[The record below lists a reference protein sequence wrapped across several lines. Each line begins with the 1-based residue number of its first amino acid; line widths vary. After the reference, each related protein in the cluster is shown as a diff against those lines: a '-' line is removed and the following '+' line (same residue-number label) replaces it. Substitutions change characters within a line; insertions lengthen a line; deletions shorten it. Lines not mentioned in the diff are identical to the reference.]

1 MTSTKPQVNDPS
13 EAGDILPSPKRKPIF
28 GLGASPVIVIAVVLL
43 LIFILFALSAQWI
56 APYRANQF
64 NMLERLQ
71 PPSIEH
77 LLGTDH
83 LGRDILSRIIHG
95 TRISLLVG
103 MFSVL
108 VACALGIPVGVI
120 AGYSKRLDQLLMRIV
135 DGVMAFPAILLAIA
149 LTAALG
155 PTLTN
160 IVLAIGIVNAPKI
173 ARLVRSTVLVTKNQ
187 SFVEAAQGLGASTNR
202 ILLRHVVP
210 NSMSPIIVQAT
221 FTFSRAVLAEAALTF
236 LGVGIPPDTPTWGIM
251 LNEAQ
256 PYLALAPWVA
266 IFPGVMLVLMVLAL
280 NLLGDAWRDALDPR
294 LRNL

>member
-1 MTSTKPQVNDPS
+1 M
-13 EAGDILPSPKRKPIF
+13 
-28 GLGASPVIVIAVVLL
+28 SPVIVIALVLL
-43 LIFILFALSAQWI
+43 LVFIVFALFAQWI
-56 APYRANQF
+56 APYGANQF
-64 NMLERLQ
+64 SMLERLN
-71 PPSIEH
+71 PPSMEH

-103 MFSVL
+103 TFSVL
-108 VACALGIPVGVI
+108 VACVLGVPVGVM
-120 AGYSKRLDQLLMRIV
+120 AGYSKRLDGLLMRIV

-187 SFVEAAQGLGASTNR
+187 SFVEAAQGLGASTPR
-202 ILLRHVVP
+202 IVVRHVVP
-210 NSMSPIIVQAT
+210 NSLSPIIVQAT

-266 IFPGVMLVLMVLAL
+266 IFPGVMLVLLVLAL

>member
-1 MTSTKPQVNDPS
+1 MRQNGSTDPDDGTR
-13 EAGDILPSPKRKPIF
+13 ARRRNAVLRF
-28 GLGASPVIVIAVVLL
+28 AQRPVIAIALGLLVVFLV
-43 LIFILFALSAQWI
+43 FALFAEWL
-56 APYRANQF
+56 APYRANAF
-64 NMLERLQ
+64 DMTARLN
-71 PPSIEH
+71 PPSMEH

-83 LGRDILSRIIHG
+83 LGRDILSRIIYG
-95 TRISLLVG
+95 ARISILVG
-103 MFSVL
+103 TLSVA
-108 VACALGIPVGVI
+108 VACGLGIPVGVI
-120 AGYSKRLDQLLMRIV
+120 AGYSKRLDQVLMRVV
-135 DGVMAFPAILLAIA
+135 DGIMAFPAILLAIA

-155 PTLTN
+155 STLTN
-160 IVLAIGIVNAPKI
+160 IVFAIGIVNAPKI

-187 SFVEAAQGLGASTNR
+187 VFVEAAQGLGASANR
-202 ILLRHVVP
+202 ILVRHVVP

-236 LGVGIPPDTPTWGIM
+236 LGVGIPPNTPTWGIM

-266 IFPGVMLVLMVLAL
+266 IFPGVMVVLLVLAL

>member
-1 MTSTKPQVNDPS
+1 MRQNGSTDPDDGTR
-13 EAGDILPSPKRKPIF
+13 ARRRNAVLRF
-28 GLGASPVIVIAVVLL
+28 AQRPVIAIALGLLVVFLV
-43 LIFILFALSAQWI
+43 FALFAEWL
-56 APYRANQF
+56 APYRANAF
-64 NMLERLQ
+64 DMTARLN
-71 PPSIEH
+71 PPSLEH

-83 LGRDILSRIIHG
+83 LGRDILSRIIYG
-95 TRISLLVG
+95 ARISILVG
-103 MFSVL
+103 TLSVA
-108 VACALGIPVGVI
+108 VACGLGIPVGVI
-120 AGYSKRLDQLLMRIV
+120 AGYSKRLDQVLMRVV

-155 PTLTN
+155 STLTN
-160 IVLAIGIVNAPKI
+160 IVFAIGIVNAPKI

-187 SFVEAAQGLGASTNR
+187 VFVEAAQGLGASANR
-202 ILLRHVVP
+202 ILVRHVVP

-236 LGVGIPPDTPTWGIM
+236 LGVGIPPNTPTWGIM

-266 IFPGVMLVLMVLAL
+266 IFPGVMVVLLVLAL